1 MQTSI
6 NALHAQRILRELTS
20 ATTLL
25 IMVLMLSV
33 IGSALGVVYIKQQTR
48 VLFSELQ
55 MLQKQRDDLHIEQ
68 TQLMLEQSAWATY
81 GRIDV
86 IAHDKLSMI
95 LPSQNDIIMVH
106 P

>member
-33 IGSALGVVYIKQQTR
+33 IGSALGVKQQTR